1 VPGEMTSEMGRRLRR
16 SVLDAS
22 AGSGVTT
29 AVIAG
34 LANEYADYFT
44 TPEEYD
50 AQHYEGGATI
60 YGRAS
65 SVALQEALDALA
77 GTLAKG
83 QAAPKPYA
91 YDPTNGVPAAG
102 DPFPSG
108 AASGKITKQPPASAA
123 RLGHPALEWQGGER
137 GFDRPLDKAFVSV
150 QRQVTVKLKP
160 RPAKKPRKHRRR
172 RHRGGRSSPQF
183 TGKVRAARTVK
194 RWRTVDSDLGL
205 AILWTVDSG
214 GAYRAHWE
222 VPLDAHAGRYRFV
235 ITANRYGLKSRPF
248 NVHASHALT
257 AEPLNA
263 GAGFV
268 ALQLRYPAAN
278 SREAVGDPPGD
289 FTADLTERPEV
300 ASSGLATFSVNG
312 RSVTVSEGDGGVF
325 TAPAP
330 AGATVKV
337 SPGDV
342 RDEFGNAN
350 GNSLT
355 LTP

>member
-1 VPGEMTSEMGRRLRR
+1 
-16 SVLDAS
+16 
-22 AGSGVTT
+22 
-29 AVIAG
+29 VIAG

-83 QAAPKPYA
+83 RAAPKPYA

-102 DPFPSG
+102 GAFPSG

-123 RLGHPALEWQGGER
+123 RLGHPTLEWQGGER
-137 GFDRPLDKAFVSV
+137 GFDRPLDNAFVSV
-150 QRQVTVKLKP
+150 QRQVTVKLAP
-160 RPAKKPRKHRRR
+160 RPTKKPRKHKRKRR
-172 RHRGGRSSPQF
+172 RHRGRTSPQF

-194 RWRTVDSDLGL
+194 RWRTIDSDLGL

-248 NVHASHALT
+248 TVHPSHAL
-257 AEPLNA
+257 AAKPLNA

-268 ALQLRYPAAN
+268 AVELGYPAAN
-278 SREAVGDPPGD
+278 TREAVGDPPGD
-289 FTADLTERPEV
+289 FTADLTDRPEA
-300 ASSGLATFSVNG
+300 ASSGLATFRVNG
-312 RSVTVSEGDGGVF
+312 RKVTVSEGVGGEF
-325 TAPAP
+325 RAPAP

-337 SPGDV
+337 NAGDV